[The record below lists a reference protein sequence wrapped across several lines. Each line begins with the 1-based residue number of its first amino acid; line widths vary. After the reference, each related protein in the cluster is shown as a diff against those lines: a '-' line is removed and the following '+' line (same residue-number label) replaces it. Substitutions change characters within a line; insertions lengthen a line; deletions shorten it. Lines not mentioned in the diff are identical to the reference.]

1 MPARGRGGKRSSER
15 NANAAAK
22 APPAKKTR
30 DAGTQ
35 GTPPRDEEHM
45 GTGHDASGQA
55 PHAAASASGAPH
67 AAGQGGA
74 LATEGSSSATTSNSS
89 SATGWKDGTPL
100 VEWSKGT
107 SSMEWDHKPPQTLDT
122 PEHLAI
128 VCPPATQQLIW
139 EGSYVN
145 LACFIPKE
153 EGEELTTRIE
163 WSVADG
169 VMKQHSTP
177 RQVR

>member
-1 MPARGRGGKRSSER
+1 
-15 NANAAAK
+15 
-22 APPAKKTR
+22 
-30 DAGTQ
+30 
-35 GTPPRDEEHM
+35 
-45 GTGHDASGQA
+45 
-55 PHAAASASGAPH
+55 
-67 AAGQGGA
+67 
-74 LATEGSSSATTSNSS
+74 
-89 SATGWKDGTPL
+89 
-100 VEWSKGT
+100 
-107 SSMEWDHKPPQTLDT
+107 MEWDHKPPQTLDT

-177 RQVR
+177 RQVRTFCEWTSAFIRYMGVYLQAHPGKALEMLRYIDIIRQAAKKWGGYGLAVVRRAVPGT